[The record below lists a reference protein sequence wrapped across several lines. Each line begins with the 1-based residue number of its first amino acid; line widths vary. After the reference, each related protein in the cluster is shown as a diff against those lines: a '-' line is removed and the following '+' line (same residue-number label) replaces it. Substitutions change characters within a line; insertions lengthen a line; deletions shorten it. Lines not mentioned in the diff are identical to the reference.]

1 MADELKKETPEVAT
15 LETSNTVEKK
25 EEKLLT
31 QEQFDKAIKDRIERE
46 RNKILKETEIRIK
59 EVQEETERLAKL
71 SSEEK
76 EKELAEKYD
85 RELKDKAKEISIREN
100 RLDVIDLFVKS
111 KVPTNL
117 VDYVLSDDR
126 DKTLENAESFVN
138 TFNESVAKTVAEQ
151 LRGTPPKDIS
161 VNSKDQQPKKVV
173 KAF

>member
-1 MADELKKETPEVAT
+1 MADEVKKETPEVAT

-46 RNKILKETEIRIK
+46 RNKILKETEARIK

-161 VNSKDQQPKKVV
+161 VNSNDQQPKKVV